1 MDIINLIE
9 IPINFIKENLN
20 GWVILVFICIMIYFI
35 ILRNYYTNRE
45 KFYDQSMQLKNMRDI
60 EDTEE
65 IIKDQDANEDE
76 DDNNNNNNNNNN
88 NEDDIEKKKENANIS
103 KIDIKNKSKK
113 SKKLEEQETII
124 NKKKIKPRKM
134 MGENDTKIVGKKVFE
149 GFHDIK
155 NTEFIEGFEGFI
167 SPTTTNFASIKPS
180 SKLPSNTQSNSKIPS
195 ITTPTLTINTTIFD
209 NLNINA
215 TQINLCK
222 TYYNQIINTYI
233 TDLTKLTIL
242 QKNNEYL
249 NTKKQFDVI
258 VGRGIDNI
266 INYLSNTIKT
276 KSILTRTSLK
286 TDLMNILSNSLET
299 LINNKNTEITNQTNA
314 LAMMN
319 STTIDYNTMLNNI
332 NDSRLQLE
340 NYIEID
346 KLVVN
351 YGKNIKNYN
360 KEVNNI
366 LNNSFILPIY
376 ERNFDKISQLV
387 KSDFNE
393 NETNLANKYGR
404 AYTDF
409 LNEKKKDEL
418 DINPLRLASKI
429 ESGIVNM
436 LSSVVNSDKNKK
448 SESFQ
453 KLTNPIP
460 EQQNNLIS
468 STNLNNNDNPNI
480 YKDRGNLGN
489 YLIDKKTQKQ
499 ILEGFESSPSTTN
512 PNTTNPNTTDPNI
525 TNYEY
530 KKRKSKNNTDIM
542 TSLMS
547 GDFLQYIMEVMND
560 KIGYLTNIYYNKFNS
575 SDSNNKDN
583 NKFNLEENMIPA
595 GFLLFILSMLIY
607 FVDTTS

>member
-1 MDIINLIE
+1 MDIINLFE

-35 ILRNYYTNRE
+35 ILRTYYTNRE
-45 KFYDQSMQLKNMRDI
+45 KFYDQSMQLKNIRDI

-65 IIKDQDANEDE
+65 NIEDEDEDEDE
-76 DDNNNNNNNNNN
+76 DDLDMDKNIDKDMYQ
-88 NEDDIEKKKENANIS
+88 DDIKKENTKLS
-103 KIDIKNKSKK
+103 KIDVKEKSKK
-113 SKKLEEQETII
+113 
-124 NKKKIKPRKM
+124 M
-134 MGENDTKIVGKKVFE
+134 MAKNDTVIVEKKVF
-149 GFHDIK
+149 DDLDNIK
-155 NTEFIEGFEGFI
+155 NIEIIEGFDGFI
-167 SPTTTNFASIKPS
+167 SPTTTNYALIKS
-180 SKLPSNTQSNSKIPS
+180 SNTQPSSTQQSSKKLSS
-195 ITTPTLTINTTIFD
+195 ITPTLTINTTIFD
-209 NLNINA
+209 NLNIND

-222 TYYNQIINTYI
+222 TYYKQIINSYI
-233 TDLTKLTIL
+233 TDLKKLTIL

-258 VGRGIDNI
+258 IGRGIDNI

-314 LAMMN
+314 LAIMN
-319 STTIDYNTMLNNI
+319 STTIDYNIMLNNI
-332 NDSRLQLE
+332 NESRLQLE
-340 NYIEID
+340 NYIDID

-366 LNNSFILPIY
+366 LNNSFVLPIY
-376 ERNFDKISQLV
+376 ERNFDKINQLV
-387 KSDFNE
+387 KSDFND

-418 DINPLRLASKI
+418 DINPMRLASKI

-436 LSSVVNSDKNKK
+436 LSNVINSNKNKK

-460 EQQNNLIS
+460 EQQINLIS
-468 STNLNNNDNPNI
+468 TTDLNNNDKPNI
-480 YKDRGNLGN
+480 YKDRGNLGS

-499 ILEGFESSPSTTN
+499 ILEGFESLPSTISPKTIN
-512 PNTTNPNTTDPNI
+512 PKTTNPNTTDPNTTNSNI

-530 KKRKSKNNTDIM
+530 KKRKPKNNTDIM
-542 TSLMS
+542 SNLMS
-547 GDFLQYIMEVMND
+547 GDFLQYIMDIMND
-560 KIGYLTNIYYNKFNS
+560 KIGYLSSIYYNKFNY